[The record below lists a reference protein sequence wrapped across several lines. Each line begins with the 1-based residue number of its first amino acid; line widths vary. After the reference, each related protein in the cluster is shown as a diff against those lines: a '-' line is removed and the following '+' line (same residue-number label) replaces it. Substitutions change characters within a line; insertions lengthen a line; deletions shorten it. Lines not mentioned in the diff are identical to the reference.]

1 MPPVP
6 PWYDSSLLFKG
17 RAPPRARS
25 AATASTV
32 RWMMAPRKTSGGPLK
47 AVLKEGVP
55 ACGSVGAELWSR
67 QATASRRAVL
77 AQTYLMERPIGNP
90 PRQRGQGALGAPCLF
105 AWQPKIAVSSGARR
119 ARRTTYVLHG
129 PRTICSVFGIRE
141 WTKAYNVPPGFVS
154 PAASQEGAWLLPPRR
169 QSDEAVLTVRR
180 VAAPRLQPASGPE
193 KRFCS
198 T

>member
-55 ACGSVGAELWSR
+55 ACGSVGVELWSR
-67 QATASRRAVL
+67 PATASRRAVL

-90 PRQRGQGALGAPCLF
+90 PQQRGQGASGAPCLF
-105 AWQPKIAVSSGARR
+105 AWATEDHCDLRCAMGTRDAIGIAPTANDLFRIWDQGVGKSIQHATRLR
-119 ARRTTYVLHG
+119 K
-129 PRTICSVFGIRE
+129 PRC
-141 WTKAYNVPPGFVS
+141 
-154 PAASQEGAWLLPPRR
+154 L
-169 QSDEAVLTVRR
+169 
-180 VAAPRLQPASGPE
+180 
-193 KRFCS
+193 
-198 T
+198 